1 MNTDGAFMLFTTI
14 ALVCMLLGMSAW
26 SGIVSPVTAGLLGGF
41 GFAGAVWKAG
51 IASGSHSWF
60 PGSSYVVIGVV
71 FVVWGLGCVAYSLA
85 MDRAH
90 DKVLT
95 KTLLTT
101 FLYFAP
107 IYIPL
112 ALPALRAGAQL
123 GTGSRAINDLE
134 ESIARRDE
142 IASRGTP
149 RPRSNKRGK
158 RK

>member
-1 MNTDGAFMLFTTI
+1 MMDTNSAFMLFTTV

-51 IASGSHSWF
+51 IASGSHAWF

-90 DKVLT
+90 DKPLR
-95 KTLLTT
+95 KALLTT
-101 FLYFAP
+101 FLYIAP
-107 IYIPL
+107 VFIPM
-112 ALPALRAGAQL
+112 ALPALRAGARL
-123 GTGSRAINDLE
+123 GTSSRAISDLE
-134 ESIARRDE
+134 TSIARRDE
-142 IASRGTP
+142 IASRGP
-149 RPRSNKRGK
+149 RANKRGR